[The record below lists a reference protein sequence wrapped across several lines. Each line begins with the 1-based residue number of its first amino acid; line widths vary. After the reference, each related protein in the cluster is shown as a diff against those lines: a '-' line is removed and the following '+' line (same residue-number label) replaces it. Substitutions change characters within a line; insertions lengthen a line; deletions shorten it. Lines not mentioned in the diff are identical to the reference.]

1 LELLREALPRWQAPL
16 QPYQWGRP
24 YRVPT
29 IKTNEEQMNKY
40 RIYTRGFLQSN
51 LTMYTD
57 WSDIESTKKHL
68 EALFSDTPLSTAEIR
83 VVDSDDFTNL
93 LWQNGA
99 LIFPEQKCM
108 V

>member
-1 LELLREALPRWQAPL
+1 
-16 QPYQWGRP
+16 
-24 YRVPT
+24 
-29 IKTNEEQMNKY
+29 
-40 RIYTRGFLQSN
+40 
-51 LTMYTD
+51 MYTD